1 MAAEQINER
10 TLDSLCLLSSLV
22 FSAYGGPEVSWP
34 GWMPLAVKPQV
45 QRDNQGTQSPE
56 DRSNCWDVEL
66 FRALAGF
73 VSALMA

>member
-1 MAAEQINER
+1 
-10 TLDSLCLLSSLV
+10 
-22 FSAYGGPEVSWP
+22 
-34 GWMPLAVKPQV
+34 MPLSVKPQV

>member
-1 MAAEQINER
+1 
-10 TLDSLCLLSSLV
+10 
-22 FSAYGGPEVSWP
+22 
-34 GWMPLAVKPQV
+34 MPLSVKLRV

-73 VSALMA
+73 VSVFMV